1 MSFIQVR
8 VSAQIIILRILLVL
22 AVGVLLAG
30 LTAPI
35 VTMTKLVFFENTFS
49 VFSGVMQLFE
59 EKKYFLFFVIVAFSI
74 VLPFLKI
81 VMLFLILSNSENM
94 RAKLQRHLQWM
105 HQFGKWSMLDV
116 FIVAVLV
123 VSVKLG
129 AIVHVDMRYGLYAFA
144 ASVVLTMFV
153 TTQTVTLVETRFK
166 EMTPSHNG
174 KS

>member
-1 MSFIQVR
+1 MSFIPFHP
-8 VSAQIIILRILLVL
+8 STQIIILRILLVL
-22 AVGVLLAG
+22 AVGLLLVG

-49 VFSGVMQLFE
+49 VFSGVMQLLD
-59 EKKYFLFFVIVAFSI
+59 EKKYFLFFVITAFSI
-74 VLPFLKI
+74 VLPILKM
-81 VMLFLILSNSENM
+81 VMLFLVLSNSEGM
-94 RAKLQRHLQWM
+94 REKLQRHLHWM

-153 TTQTVTLVETRFK
+153 TTQTVTLMELRFTEK
-166 EMTPSHNG
+166 IPSH
-174 KS
+174 SEAP